1 LALIKSDKE
10 PGYIYALQSD
20 NCDFIKVG
28 RTDTIPGKRL
38 AQINASKNYGPLG
51 PWRQITSIK
60 VVDTSTVEFALH
72 QGLKIY
78 KSSNH
83 PGCNELFSI
92 TADAIRHR
100 LAAVNLSYRPDA
112 IEIDKLNVDQQFL
125 RYLIRLFETTGLEH
139 FMDQQEAWT
148 FSLYPSTAGGR
159 YFTLNIG
166 KHEVAYS
173 APFYDDAGVEVGIH
187 HMIYAD
193 KLVRRDREFRKYLR
207 SKSGRISILNHYV
220 SALPYGRSIIF
231 EGSFDDV
238 VGIFDQPTLRR
249 GVAAYWFDA
258 LLGLRDRGSRS
269 FFARFHNHN
278 AVTSIMDYLREN
290 RKFEKRKLHKFIT
303 PEVD

>member
-1 LALIKSDKE
+1 MKLIE
-10 PGYIYALQSD
+10 NENEQGYIYALQSD
-20 NCDFIKVG
+20 NCECIKVG
-28 RTDTIPGKRL
+28 RTNSTPGKRL

-60 VVDTSTVEFALH
+60 VVDTSTVEAALH
-72 QGLKIY
+72 QGLR
-78 KSSNH
+78 SCRSLNH
-83 PGCNELFSI
+83 PGCRELFST

-100 LAAVNLSYRPDA
+100 FAAVNLSYRPDA
-112 IEIDKLNVDQQFL
+112 VEIDKLNVDQSFL

-173 APFYDDAGVEVGIH
+173 SPIYDEAGAKVGIR

-193 KLVRRDREFRKYLR
+193 ILVRRDRTFKKYLR
-207 SKSGRISILNHYV
+207 TLGGRIPLFNYYS
-220 SALPYGRSIIF
+220 SALQNGQSIFF

-249 GVAAYWFDA
+249 AVTAYWFDA

-269 FFARFHNHN
+269 FFARSHNHN
-278 AVTSIMDYLREN
+278 AVTAIMDYLRKN
-290 RKFEKRKLHKFIT
+290 QKFEQRKVHKYKSADV
-303 PEVD
+303 E